1 MSDLVKRLWE
11 SDAASALT
19 NEAARRIEQLE
30 RELAQIKSGQWF
42 YPADGY
48 ESESCF
54 YSPSEVLEEVYFW
67 DRAKS
72 GAHLVE
78 INVATSLPSIWTL
91 VTFDCQCNVRDDCD
105 CDCDNNMVVQQ
116 FSSKAEAEAAYRKAR
131 GME

>member
-1 MSDLVKRLWE
+1 MSEDLVKASEVVGRLC
-11 SDAASALT
+11 D
-19 NEAARRIEQLE
+19 RIEQLE

-78 INVATSLPSIWTL
+78 INVATSLPSIWTV
-91 VTFDCQCNVRDDCD
+91 VTFDCQCNVRDD

-131 GME
+131 GL